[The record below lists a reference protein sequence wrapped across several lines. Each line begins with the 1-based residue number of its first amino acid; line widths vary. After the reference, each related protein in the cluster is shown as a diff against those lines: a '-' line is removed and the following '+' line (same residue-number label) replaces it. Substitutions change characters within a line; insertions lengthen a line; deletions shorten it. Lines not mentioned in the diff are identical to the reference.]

1 MKKIFF
7 LFIILILVFSS
18 TESFSKKKAEKLV
31 KIGCIDLNEILDQ
44 IPEKKEFQNQL
55 QTKQKEFQKQKEEM
69 EKELQQMTSDFSN
82 ASKKEKTKKTAE
94 LNIKIFNQKQ
104 KLADFIKNSNSQLT
118 DLQDSLVQP
127 VLKKIQNII
136 SEVSIREGFSM
147 IIDKSSYVFYVEK
160 NLDIT
165 KDVIEELKKQY
176 NEDKRDE
183 KHK

>member
-1 MKKIFF
+1 MKKIFT
-7 LFIILILVFSS
+7 LFVILIFVFSA
-18 TESFSKKKAEKLV
+18 TEGFSKKKAEKLI

-44 IPEKKEFQNQL
+44 TPEKRDIQKQL
-55 QTKQKEFQKQKEEM
+55 QAKQKEFQGQKEKM
-69 EKELQQMTSDFSN
+69 EKELQQMISDFSN
-82 ASKKEKTKKTAE
+82 ADKKHKDKKTAE
-94 LNIKIFNQKQ
+94 LNIQIFNQKQ
-104 KLADFIKNSNSQLT
+104 KLADFIQNSNSQLS
-118 DLQDSLVQP
+118 DLEDSLIQP